1 MERAAHGPNDLTR
14 IALTKRR
21 GGGRM
26 AARGFPVADLT
37 RKEFYQLAHDC
48 REYAMRLATH
58 DQDSVDR
65 LVCHEFNRF
74 RERVAS
80 YDPLQ
85 ATAASLGKARPVTRW
100 LVIIIT
106 LAIWL
111 VCVLIATQFLTFL
124 SAGLLLGLTTILI
137 FTVLMIPPRVYGTSV
152 EAVEG
157 RVLVV
162 VEKLQA
168 MLQTDELGFSEAAFF
183 QARDLLREANAELR
197 QQVYLNRVDGRR

>member
-1 MERAAHGPNDLTR
+1 M
-14 IALTKRR
+14 
-21 GGGRM
+21 
-26 AARGFPVADLT
+26 ADLT

-48 REYAMRLATH
+48 RDYALRLATR

-65 LVCHEFNRF
+65 KVCHEFNRF
-74 RERVAS
+74 RERVAA
-80 YDPLQ
+80 YDQLQ
-85 ATAASLGKARPVTRW
+85 QTATSLKPARPVTRW
-100 LVIIIT
+100 LVITIT

-111 VCVLIATQFLTFL
+111 VCVLIATLVLNNLL

-137 FTVLMIPPRVYGTSV
+137 FSVLMIPPRVYGTSV

-168 MLQTDELGFSEAAFF
+168 MLQADELGFSEAAFF
-183 QARDLLREANAELR
+183 QVRDVLREANAELR
-197 QQVYLNRVDGRR
+197 QQVYLNRVDARR

>member
-1 MERAAHGPNDLTR
+1 M
-14 IALTKRR
+14 
-21 GGGRM
+21 
-26 AARGFPVADLT
+26 ADLT
-37 RKEFYQLAHDC
+37 RKEFYDLAHDC

-74 RERVAS
+74 RERVAT
-80 YDPLQ
+80 YDPLR

-137 FTVLMIPPRVYGTSV
+137 FTVLMVPPRVYGTSV

-183 QARDLLREANAELR
+183 QVRDLLREANAELR

>member
-1 MERAAHGPNDLTR
+1 
-14 IALTKRR
+14 
-21 GGGRM
+21 M
-26 AARGFPVADLT
+26 AELT
-37 RKEFYQLAHDC
+37 RKEFYQLAYDC

-65 LVCHEFNRF
+65 KVCHEFNRF

-80 YDPLQ
+80 YDPLRET
-85 ATAASLGKARPVTRW
+85 ATNLGPARPVTRF
-100 LVIIIT
+100 LVIMIT

-111 VCVLIATQFLTFL
+111 ICVLIASQFLSLL
-124 SAGLLLGLTTILI
+124 SAGLILGLTTMLI
-137 FTVLMIPPRVYGTSV
+137 FTVLMVPPRVYGTSV

-168 MLQTDELGFSEAAFF
+168 MLQADELGFSEAAFF
-183 QARDLLREANAELR
+183 QVRDALRDASAELR
-197 QQVYLNRVDGRR
+197 QQVYLNRVDSRR